1 MHVVNEQNTG
11 EGTKIVKFA
20 TTPLMSTYLVA
31 FAVGDFT
38 SIHVILKLFTLISFS
53 NDVSHYR
60 QRQRRELTLEFMPLT
75 FQEGYISTFYNL
87 TFTLADHIPKYGI
100 KMRLFC
106 FAVCYA
112 TPFQKCEYITLCTK

>member
-11 EGTKIVKFA
+11 EGTRIVKFA

-75 FQEGYISTFYNL
+75 FKEGYISTFYNL
-87 TFTLADHIPKYGI
+87 TFTLADHIPK
-100 KMRLFC
+100 
-106 FAVCYA
+106 
-112 TPFQKCEYITLCTK
+112 

>member
-38 SIHVILKLFTLISFS
+38 SIHVILKLFTLISFAYDALIIGKDKDG
-53 NDVSHYR
+53 N
-60 QRQRRELTLEFMPLT
+60 
-75 FQEGYISTFYNL
+75 
-87 TFTLADHIPKYGI
+87 
-100 KMRLFC
+100 
-106 FAVCYA
+106 
-112 TPFQKCEYITLCTK
+112 